1 MPFFHVPRLLP
12 AALIVGFYWAAFALV
27 TYVFFPL
34 QNYVAPDIAAYACL
48 AFLPH
53 GVRVIATW
61 LYREKA
67 LIPLLLA
74 HLVLYRLF
82 YWHGDSAAANMVAVL
97 SGTFCSFLAF
107 QLFNFSR
114 IDISLDNVDI
124 SHWRSL
130 IFMGFVA
137 SIFNTSG
144 NMLALG
150 GAMDNELHLSVILTF
165 IIGDT
170 LGTVICLFILM
181 LGFRLYRL
189 KQTY

>member
-1 MPFFHVPRLLP
+1 MGCLRACLLC
-12 AALIVGFYWAAFALV
+12 
-27 TYVFFPL
+27 FFPL
-34 QNYVAPDIAAYACL
+34 QNYVAPDVAPFASL

-74 HLVLYRLF
+74 HLILYRLF
-82 YWHGDSAAANMVAVL
+82 YWHGDSAASNMVAVL
-97 SGTFCSFLAF
+97 SGTFCCSLAY
-107 QLFNFSR
+107 QLFDFSR

-150 GAMDNELHLSVILTF
+150 HAMGNELHLSVIMTF

-170 LGTVICLFILM
+170 LGVLICLLILM